1 MAKTK
6 QVETQYVRLDGGQFT
21 VAQTRGQFYGA
32 TCKRRTVSD
41 REWDRE
47 WVAMVRDTIEVERR
61 ILEEMNIVFETDI
74 TVR

>member
-41 REWDRE
+41 REWA
-47 WVAMVRDTIEVERR
+47 AMVRDTIEVERR

>member
-41 REWDRE
+41 REW
-47 WVAMVRDTIEVERR
+47 V
-61 ILEEMNIVFETDI
+61 ILQEMNIVMDTDI
-74 TVR
+74 TV

>member
-41 REWDRE
+41 REW
-47 WVAMVRDTIEVERR
+47 VAMVRDTIEVERR